1 MRIVSL
7 IVCLL
12 YCKLAMFL
20 LLFARGYEKKINDCD
35 CGNSDVRFCNIRKSA
50 LYLGM
55 GNVGTVLWYS
65 VCPMPMRLSRKV
77 IEGATM
83 RSSGLAAVIWVPA
96 LLYASTAAVGDLGAP
111 LDLTS

>member
-1 MRIVSL
+1 MILVVVVSDS
-7 IVCLL
+7 V
-12 YCKLAMFL
+12 
-20 LLFARGYEKKINDCD
+20 
-35 CGNSDVRFCNIRKSA
+35 NIRKSA

-55 GNVGTVLWYS
+55 GNVSTVLWYS
-65 VCPMPMRLSRKV
+65 VCPMPMQLSRKV

-96 LLYASTAAVGDLGAP
+96 LLYASTAAVGDLGVP